1 MILWIR
7 WALIYDDYNDYNVKQ
22 KSNGV
27 HAQVFVLLCSNC
39 DSYSDSVIRQK
50 PFSQFNFFMFSLGSI
65 AVGLEVIEEGAPL
78 DSDSDVGHYVGNDV
92 SDTRKCI
99 LQIQQLNR
107 RVRELERNVDTH
119 SVGFWSKIAFFAFTI
134 INPILLHWL
143 FWKRRWTQSSVQ
155 LSWKKN
161 SLKGE
166 ALAWQMLFVLVR
178 LWTQTVTD
186 LWRFD

>member
-1 MILWIR
+1 
-7 WALIYDDYNDYNVKQ
+7 
-22 KSNGV
+22 
-27 HAQVFVLLCSNC
+27 
-39 DSYSDSVIRQK
+39 
-50 PFSQFNFFMFSLGSI
+50 MFSLGSI

-134 INPILLHWL
+134 INPILLQWL
-143 FWKRRWTQSSVQ
+143 FWRRRWTQSSVQ

-161 SLKGE
+161 SLKEE
-166 ALAWQMLFVLVR
+166 ALVWPMLFALVR

-186 LWRFD
+186 LWRFNKIL

>member
-1 MILWIR
+1 
-7 WALIYDDYNDYNVKQ
+7 
-22 KSNGV
+22 
-27 HAQVFVLLCSNC
+27 
-39 DSYSDSVIRQK
+39 
-50 PFSQFNFFMFSLGSI
+50 MFSLGSI

-134 INPILLHWL
+134 INPILLQWL
-143 FWKRRWTQSSVQ
+143 FWRRRWTQSSVQ

-161 SLKGE
+161 SLKVE
-166 ALAWQMLFVLVR
+166 ALVWQMLFALVR

-186 LWRFD
+186 LWRFNKIFIELGIFCIRHTVCMHQVLFLFHLKKRETQFYCCMQTVAEMTVCS

>member
-1 MILWIR
+1 MLLKCSYELDGLLSMTR
-7 WALIYDDYNDYNVKQ
+7 EYNYYNVKQ

-27 HAQVFVLLCSNC
+27 HAQVFVLFMHLIMTPTLTQSLGRSLFHN
-39 DSYSDSVIRQK
+39 
-50 PFSQFNFFMFSLGSI
+50 FFFMFSLGSI
-65 AVGLEVIEEGAPL
+65 AVGLEVIEEGTPL

-143 FWKRRWTQSSVQ
+143 FWKRR
-155 LSWKKN
+155 
-161 SLKGE
+161 
-166 ALAWQMLFVLVR
+166 
-178 LWTQTVTD
+178 
-186 LWRFD
+186 

>member
-1 MILWIR
+1 MTR
-7 WALIYDDYNDYNVKQ
+7 EYDDYNDYNVKQ
-22 KSNGV
+22 NSNGV
-27 HAQVFVLLCSNC
+27 HAQVFVSLCSNYY
-39 DSYSDSVIRQK
+39 SYSDSFIRQK
-50 PFSQFNFFMFSLGSI
+50 PFSQFFFFMFSLGSI

-119 SVGFWSKIAFFAFTI
+119 SIGFWSKIAFFAFTI

-143 FWKRRWTQSSVQ
+143 FWKRR
-155 LSWKKN
+155 
-161 SLKGE
+161 
-166 ALAWQMLFVLVR
+166 
-178 LWTQTVTD
+178 
-186 LWRFD
+186 